1 MENGHAEQHPPRKR
15 RHLSGEK
22 KYLVLEEVKAH
33 PERKGE
39 ILRREGLFQA
49 DLDITKGK
57 NISIDISSVA
67 SLILMKSGL

>member
-1 MENGHAEQHPPRKR
+1 MEIGHAGQHPPRKR
-15 RHLSGEK
+15 RRLSGEK

-49 DLDITKGK
+49 DLKR
-57 NISIDISSVA
+57 SLPAFSWVA
-67 SLILMKSGL
+67 PTYCV